1 MTEVMKTVVY
11 VWKSPKCKVQGEYE
25 HKIECIGPIDIE
37 ETFNWAR
44 ENNYTAS
51 ITPYLFNPN
60 E

>member
-1 MTEVMKTVVY
+1 MKTVVY